1 MRTSKHKLTEPYQ
14 GAPNIQSLKPP
25 PTLEQVRQ
33 QAHDIYVA
41 HGGAER
47 MALSDW
53 LKAEQELQRQLKPHL
68 KSELWHR
75 C

>member
-1 MRTSKHKLTEPYQ
+1 MRTSKHKPAEQ
-14 GAPNIQSLKPP
+14 HQSAPTMETPRPP
-25 PTLEQVRQ
+25 PALEKLRQ

-53 LKAEQELQRQLKPHL
+53 LKAEQELQRQLKRHL
-68 KSELWHR
+68 KSETWHHS
-75 C
+75 